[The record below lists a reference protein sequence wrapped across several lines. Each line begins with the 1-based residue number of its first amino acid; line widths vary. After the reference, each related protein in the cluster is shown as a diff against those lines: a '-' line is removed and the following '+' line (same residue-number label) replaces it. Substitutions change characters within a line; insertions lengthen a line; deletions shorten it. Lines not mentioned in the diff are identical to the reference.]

1 MLIFYNLLWFFALVF
16 VIPTI
21 LVFRKEQFN
30 KKLSLTFPSVILKQ
44 GNIWIHALSVGE
56 VISAVPL
63 VEAINRKFPER
74 NIVFTVTT
82 IKGMAVAQDKLEGKV
97 KALLSMPLD
106 FFWFIRRIFNYIKPS
121 IFILVETDIWPGLT
135 CFLNKKSIIT
145 ILVNGRVSPRTFK
158 AYKKL
163 SFVTRKLFEPIS
175 LCLMQSDLDRE
186 RLLQAGVR
194 PREKVITVGNIK
206 FDRLWVPMNNDER
219 RKWMNILGLDPEDL
233 IWVAGST
240 HDGEEEILLSVF
252 KRLRSFFPD
261 LRLIIAP
268 RQIKK
273 SPEIIKKAELS
284 GFKAILKTEIKAHEN
299 SNDIIILNTVG
310 ELNRIYGLAR
320 ISFVGGSL
328 VPVGGHNLLEPASFG
343 IPVIFGPY
351 TYNFAL
357 MSESLIESGGGLR
370 VKGEIELYDAIKRIL
385 TETKIQQNMG
395 SHAREFVEGNRG
407 ALGRV
412 ISHIE
417 DCLT

>member
-1 MLIFYNLLWFFALVF
+1 
-16 VIPTI
+16 
-21 LVFRKEQFN
+21 
-30 KKLSLTFPSVILKQ
+30 
-44 GNIWIHALSVGE
+44 
-56 VISAVPL
+56 
-63 VEAINRKFPER
+63 
-74 NIVFTVTT
+74 
-82 IKGMAVAQDKLEGKV
+82 
-97 KALLSMPLD
+97 
-106 FFWFIRRIFNYIKPS
+106 
-121 IFILVETDIWPGLT
+121 
-135 CFLNKKSIIT
+135 
-145 ILVNGRVSPRTFK
+145 
-158 AYKKL
+158 
-163 SFVTRKLFEPIS
+163 
-175 LCLMQSDLDRE
+175 MQSDLDRE
-186 RLLQAGVR
+186 RLSQAGVR
-194 PREKVITVGNIK
+194 PKEKVITVGNIK

-268 RQIKK
+268 RQIKQ
-273 SPEIIKKAELS
+273 SPEIIKKAEFS
-284 GFKAILKTEIKAHEN
+284 GFKAILKTEIKAHEI

-343 IPVIFGPY
+343 IPVVFGPY

-385 TETKIQQNMG
+385 TETEIQQNMG
-395 SHAREFVEGNRG
+395 SHAREFVECNRG